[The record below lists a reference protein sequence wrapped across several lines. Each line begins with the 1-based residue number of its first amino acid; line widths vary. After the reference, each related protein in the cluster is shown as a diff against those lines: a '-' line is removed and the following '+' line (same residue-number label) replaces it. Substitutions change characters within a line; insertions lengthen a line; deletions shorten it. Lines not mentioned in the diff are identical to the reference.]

1 MRALPSLAALAA
13 SLLPGLVPPPVAA
26 ADRQPFAVVKGW
38 EIERTVGET
47 GGNPCLMTHAY
58 EDKDDGNAANV
69 VVFARNGSSLALV
82 LVYQGWAFGKD
93 EAIKAALVLDKKPIK
108 GKIAWIG
115 DEKTARALLPESILP
130 DLLAAGTVILRFANG
145 DADFRIPDFAAG
157 YEALKR
163 CDATPAAAAPQAAAP
178 APVPTGPSAEPS
190 TPRLAAYV
198 IGLSLQRALK
208 ECAIPATD
216 DQRRSVD
223 ARMAALQPEM
233 APLDASLRSEL
244 QRRGTPCP
252 AAEKQGA
259 FQEILRKFTALSP
272 EELAAS
278 LEQDSANRKA
288 TPSPA
293 PKF

>member
-1 MRALPSLAALAA
+1 MRALPSLAALAVG
-13 SLLPGLVPPPVAA
+13 LLPGLVSAPVAA

-58 EDKDDGNAANV
+58 EDKDDGNAANA
-69 VVFARNGSSLALV
+69 VVFARNGNSLALV

-93 EAIKAALVLDKKPIK
+93 EAIKAALVLGKKPIK

-145 DADFRIPDFAAG
+145 DAGFRIPDFAAG

-163 CDATPAAAAPQAAAP
+163 CDATPAAAPEAAAP
-178 APVPTGPSAEPS
+178 APAPAGPSTEPS

-216 DQRRSVD
+216 EQRRSVD

-252 AAEKQGA
+252 AAEKQSA

-278 LEQDSANRKA
+278 LERESADRNA
-288 TPSPA
+288 AAPAA

>member
-1 MRALPSLAALAA
+1 MRALPSLAALAVG
-13 SLLPGLVPPPVAA
+13 LLPGLVSTPVAA

-58 EDKDDGNAANV
+58 EDKDDGNAANA

-130 DLLAAGTVILRFANG
+130 DLLAAGTVILRFSNG
-145 DADFRIPDFAAG
+145 DAGFRIPDFAAG

-163 CDATPAAAAPQAAAP
+163 CDATPAAAPQAAAP
-178 APVPTGPSAEPS
+178 APAPAGPSAEPS

-216 DQRRSVD
+216 EQRRSVD

-252 AAEKQGA
+252 ATEKQAA

-278 LEQDSANRKA
+278 LEKESADRNA